1 VGTSAPLTRT
11 FVCDLLRSTYREMRI
26 GERLIAEG
34 LVTPEQVEQALRGQI
49 VHGGRLGTNLV
60 ERLYIQLDT
69 LAEALGRQ
77 HDMPAALQRH
87 FDLCDAS
94 VQRELTPEVAAR
106 WHAIPIGRVSE
117 DPPQVA
123 VAVSDPLTDDGE
135 KALSLAL
142 GAPIV
147 AAIAPELRILYY
159 LEKIYGV
166 ERLNRF
172 MRAPSD
178 RTGTDADNRRRY
190 IRTLDESVPSA
201 PNALARVAIRR
212 VAVPTSGEYEQP
224 EDIDSLEAGLRM
236 LRRCNSR
243 SCLGTTLLRILA
255 TLVSPPLSGAMI
267 LLLRQGVATGWKG
280 IIGGEIAPVVES
292 VAFLVNGESILST
305 AVHERRLFTGAPQD
319 DAAHAHLWTALQ
331 TSVPATITAAPA
343 CLGDTPVA
351 ALYGFANEPIDP
363 GTEECLAELARSLG
377 SNFERLLRA
386 AER

>member
-1 VGTSAPLTRT
+1 
-11 FVCDLLRSTYREMRI
+11 MRI

-34 LVTPEQVEQALRGQI
+34 LVTPEQVEEALRGQV

-87 FDLCDAS
+87 FDQCDAT
-94 VQRELTPEVAAR
+94 VQRDLTPEVAAR
-106 WHAIPIGRVSE
+106 WHAIPLGRISE
-117 DPPQVA
+117 DPPQIA
-123 VAVSDPLTDDGE
+123 VAVSDPLGPKGE
-135 KALSLAL
+135 AALSRAL
-142 GAPIV
+142 DASIV

-172 MRAPSD
+172 VRAPSGP
-178 RTGTDADNRRRY
+178 TGTDHDNRRRY

-212 VAVPTSGEYEQP
+212 VAVPASGEIEHP
-224 EDIDSLEAGLRM
+224 EDIDSLDAGLRLM
-236 LRRCNSR
+236 RRCNSR
-243 SCLGTTLLRILA
+243 SCLGTTLLRVLA
-255 TLVSPPLSGAMI
+255 TLVSPPLGGAMI
-267 LLLRQGVATGWKG
+267 VLLRQGVATGWKG
-280 IIGGEIAPVVES
+280 IIGGQISPVVES
-292 VAFLVNGESILST
+292 VAFLINGDSILST
-305 AVHERRLFTGAPQD
+305 AVQERRLVTGAPQD
-319 DAAHAHLWTALQ
+319 DAAHTHLWTALD
-331 TSVPATITAAPA
+331 TPPPSTVTVAPA
-343 CLGDTPVA
+343 CLGETPVA
-351 ALYGFANEPIDP
+351 ALYGFSDGPIDAEIETFL
-363 GTEECLAELARSLG
+363 TELSQALG